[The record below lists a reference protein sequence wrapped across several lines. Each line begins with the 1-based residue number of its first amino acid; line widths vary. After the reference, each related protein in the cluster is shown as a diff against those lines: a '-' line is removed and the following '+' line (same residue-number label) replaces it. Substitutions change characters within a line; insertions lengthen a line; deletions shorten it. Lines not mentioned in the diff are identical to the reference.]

1 MKNFY
6 SLKDIIKRMKQATD
20 WKEIFANVMS
30 DKRISH
36 RILIK
41 PLNNKEPKFLK
52 ISKKFEPYFTKEAI
66 QIVSKYTKRWPTPF
80 VSTEMQIKITVRNHN
95 KSI

>member
-52 ISKKFEPYFTKEAI
+52 INKKFEPYFTKEAI
-66 QIVSKYTKRWPTPF
+66 QIVSAQKDGQHF
-80 VSTEMQIKITVRNHN
+80 VTMEMQIKITVRNHN

>member
-1 MKNFY
+1 MFNLIKMKNFY

-20 WKEIFANVMS
+20 CKEIFANLMS
-30 DKRISH
+30 DKR
-36 RILIK
+36 IK

-52 ISKKFEPYFTKEAI
+52 ISEKFEPYFTKEDI
-66 QIVSKYTKRWPTPF
+66 QIVSKCTKRWPTRF
-80 VSTEMQIKITVRNHN
+80 VTMEMQIKITVRNHR